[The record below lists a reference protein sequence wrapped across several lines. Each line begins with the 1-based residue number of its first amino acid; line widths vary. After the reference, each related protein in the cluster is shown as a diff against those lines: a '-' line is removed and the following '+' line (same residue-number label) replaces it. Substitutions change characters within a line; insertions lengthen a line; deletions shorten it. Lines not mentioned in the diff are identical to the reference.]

1 MNRMLLYKKI
11 YLRRSLSLAVCFTVL
26 FVAYSAVSVYLE
38 TAAAY
43 GEALASLKEPQQLSF
58 SVRMLY
64 GGARIFLLILFLAIG
79 AYSHADKIRQSRFL
93 FRFGYSRFRIFRV
106 NACVTFLEL
115 LIPDLLAAGLYAPV
129 SRWIFRYFQE
139 QYQFDA
145 AGSTEALRLLQPV
158 LALYYGISLICLS
171 ARCR

>member
-64 GGARIFLLILFLAIG
+64 GGARIFLLILFFAIG
-79 AYSHADKIRQSRFL
+79 AYSHADKIRQSKFL

-115 LIPDLLAAGLYAPV
+115 LIPERAFWREKPLKIKGIAAH
-129 SRWIFRYFQE
+129 
-139 QYQFDA
+139 A
-145 AGSTEALRLLQPV
+145 AKQKRPGYSDPGRKILPGR
-158 LALYYGISLICLS
+158 
-171 ARCR
+171 

>member
-11 YLRRSLSLAVCFTVL
+11 YLRRSLSLAACFTIL
-26 FVAYSAVSVYLE
+26 FIAYSAASVYLE
-38 TAAAY
+38 TAAAC
-43 GEALASLKEPQQLSF
+43 GAALGSLKEPRQLSV

-64 GGARIFLLILFLAIG
+64 GGARIFLLILFLAAG
-79 AYSHADKIRQSRFL
+79 AYSHADKIRQSRFF
-93 FRFGYSRFRIFRV
+93 FRFGYSRFRIFRA

-115 LIPDLLAAGLYAPV
+115 LVPDLLAAGLYTPV
-129 SRWIFRYFQE
+129 SRWIFQYFQE

-158 LALYYGISLICLS
+158 LALYYIVSLLYLS
-171 ARCR
+171 ARCG

>member
-43 GEALASLKEPQQLSF
+43 GEALASLTEPQQLSF

-64 GGARIFLLILFLAIG
+64 GGARIFLLILFLVVFFI
-79 AYSHADKIRQSRFL
+79 HRLFL
-93 FRFGYSRFRIFRV
+93 PS
-106 NACVTFLEL
+106 
-115 LIPDLLAAGLYAPV
+115 DLRRLVEISAAFKL
-129 SRWIFRYFQE
+129 
-139 QYQFDA
+139 
-145 AGSTEALRLLQPV
+145 
-158 LALYYGISLICLS
+158 
-171 ARCR
+171 